1 MMLAKAAATVTNEAI
16 LIPSLANNIQVVGA
30 AWVLSSTL
38 FTTYST
44 TKFLKFVPRDN
55 GEKGKSMLP
64 IPRPALL
71 TLLRFSGSLALGL
84 FAHPNLH
91 ILERIRET
99 LELAPAFAFPAL
111 FLFIANYANSIS
123 LNRIGI
129 SLTYTSK
136 CAIPLFTLVLS
147 ILLDGVGSLPKP
159 KVLLTLVPI
168 AAGIATASWNH
179 PTFEKLGFLAALTS
193 CTAQSAL
200 NVTCKKLMSKK
211 GVAGPLALR
220 VMVALGLVI
229 SSVVSVWQ
237 LSSQKESGGV
247 QNALPPAWLGLMA
260 ALSYHMEY
268 ALSFSFVK
276 LVAPITYS
284 ACDAVRRLGI
294 IVCGH
299 YMFGG
304 PEFTK
309 MNILGIMMALGGAV
323 SYSILNH

>member
-1 MMLAKAAATVTNEAI
+1 MLSSAAAAVANEAT
-16 LIPSLANNIQVVGA
+16 LIPSLANNVQAVGA

-44 TKFLKFVPRDN
+44 TKFLKYVPKEN
-55 GEKGKSMLP
+55 VKKGDALP
-64 IPRPALL
+64 IPRPTLL
-71 TLLRFSGSLALGL
+71 TMLRYSVSLALGL
-84 FAHPNLH
+84 FAHPDLY
-91 ILERIRET
+91 IIERIRET
-99 LELAPAFAFPAL
+99 LELARSFALPAL
-111 FLFIANYANSIS
+111 FLFIANYTNSIS

-136 CAIPLFTLVLS
+136 CAIPLVTLVLTVM
-147 ILLDGVGSLPKP
+147 LDGISSLPRP
-159 KVLLTLVPI
+159 QVLLTLVPI

-200 NVTCKKLMSKK
+200 NVTCKKIMNMR
-211 GVAGPLALR
+211 GIAGPLALR

-229 SSVVSVWQ
+229 SSVVAAFQ
-237 LSSQKESGGV
+237 LSSKKKSESL
-247 QNALPPAWLGLMA
+247 QEMQPPVWLGLMA
-260 ALSYHMEY
+260 AVSYHLEY

-294 IVCGH
+294 IISGH

-304 PEFTK
+304 PAFTK
-309 MNILGIMMALGGAV
+309 LNILGIMMALGGAL
-323 SYSILNH
+323 SFSILNN